1 MFLSDVSI
9 KRPVFATMM
18 MVALVVFGIVA
29 LQRLAVDEYP
39 DITYPIVMA
48 QTSYPGA
55 SPEVMERDVSRPIE
69 EALNTVSGIREITS
83 TSSEGNSNVRLMM
96 QLGSDIS
103 EAQQEVIA
111 KIARVRRQLPP
122 DVDDPIVIRFDPND
136 RPIMSV
142 AMQSDERPIRELT
155 DLAEQT
161 IKPRFES
168 VPGVGGVN
176 VNGGSTRQIRVQLN
190 AEALVAYGIS
200 PAQVSQALARE
211 NQETPA
217 GRIFR
222 GETERM
228 VRVTGRI
235 RDPMAFMDVVVTVR
249 NRVPVRVRDVATV
262 IDGFADRRS
271 ASFIIDSTGQ
281 GIPTVSL
288 DVLKIT
294 GSNTVAVSDGVNKV
308 VDEIQQN
315 LPADIKLTLVRDD
328 SIKIR
333 QSLADVELSIILGAV
348 LTIAIIYLFLNSW
361 RSTVITGLTLPVS
374 IISAFFVMW
383 IFDFTLNTMTLLAL
397 SLAIGLLIDDAIVV
411 RENIV
416 RHL

>member
-39 DITYPIVMA
+39 DITYPIVIA

-83 TSSEGNSNVRLMM
+83 TSQEGNSSVRLMM
-96 QLGSDIS
+96 QLGVDVS

-111 KIARVRRQLPP
+111 KIARIRRQLPP
-122 DVDDPIVIRFDPND
+122 DIDDPVIIRFDPND
-136 RPIMSV
+136 RPIMSI

-176 VNGGSTRQIRVQLN
+176 VNGGATRQIRVQLN

-200 PAQVSQALARE
+200 PAQVSAALARE

-235 RDPMAFMDVVVTVR
+235 RDPMAFMDVVITVR
-249 NRVPVRVRDVATV
+249 NGTPVRIRDVATV
-262 IDGFADRRS
+262 VDGFADRRS
-271 ASFIIDSTGQ
+271 ASFISDSRAAAARCPRT
-281 GIPTVSL
+281 S
-288 DVLKIT
+288 
-294 GSNTVAVSDGVNKV
+294 
-308 VDEIQQN
+308 
-315 LPADIKLTLVRDD
+315 
-328 SIKIR
+328 
-333 QSLADVELSIILGAV
+333 
-348 LTIAIIYLFLNSW
+348 
-361 RSTVITGLTLPVS
+361 RSPWCATTPS
-374 IISAFFVMW
+374 RSASRCSTCSSRSCW
-383 IFDFTLNTMTLLAL
+383 A
-397 SLAIGLLIDDAIVV
+397 
-411 RENIV
+411 RC
-416 RHL
+416 